1 MWRGEGKVLALQ
13 NTAGKGVV
21 CDTSLNEK
29 IFPLIVG
36 HVFTGSPHLKGGGTT
51 FVIFKQI
58 SQIFPSGIKEG
69 GGGEKW
75 RGGRERRL
83 NDK

>member
-36 HVFTGSPHLKGGGTT
+36 HVFTGSPHLKGGGDDICHIQTD
-51 FVIFKQI
+51 
-58 SQIFPSGIKEG
+58 FPDFSLRDKGGWRRREMEG
-69 GGGEKW
+69 GGG
-75 RGGRERRL
+75 RGG
-83 NDK
+83 